1 MQDVIELI
9 RVTKNAQL
17 NYIDKVKKIIEWRDV
32 ISIEEAGQEISSE
45 LESDNLV
52 MITLSYAEIVVE
64 GSYESLKAKW
74 IKYRKDADSQKNKG
88 FNLGTIN

>member
-1 MQDVIELI
+1 MQDVIELT
-9 RVTKNAQL
+9 RVTKNAEL

-32 ISIEEAGQEISSE
+32 ISIEEAGQEIGSE

-74 IKYRKDADSQKNKG
+74 IKYRKHDKKERGNS
-88 FNLGTIN
+88 FNIGTVN

>member
-1 MQDVIELI
+1 MQDVIELT
-9 RVTKNAQL
+9 RVTKNAEL

-32 ISIEEAGQEISSE
+32 ISIEEAGQEIGSE

-64 GSYESLKAKW
+64 GSYENLKTKW
-74 IKYRKDADSQKNKG
+74 IKYRKEAEKQKNKG